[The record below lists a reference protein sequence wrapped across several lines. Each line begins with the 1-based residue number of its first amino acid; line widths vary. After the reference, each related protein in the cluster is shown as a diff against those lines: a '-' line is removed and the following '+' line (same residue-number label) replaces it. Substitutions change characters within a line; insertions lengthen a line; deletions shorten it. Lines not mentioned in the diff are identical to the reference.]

1 MWEKNDYGGWST
13 NDPEDIAK
21 FLLQNQGEDPPKKRN
36 QENKGTE
43 KKEDKKKEA
52 ENTSPKGEVGKDKA
66 MSTAFTLIV
75 CLLENLEI
83 SFLQNTTKEQDQVP

>member
-1 MWEKNDYGGWST
+1 
-13 NDPEDIAK
+13 
-21 FLLQNQGEDPPKKRN
+21 
-36 QENKGTE
+36 
-43 KKEDKKKEA
+43 
-52 ENTSPKGEVGKDKA
+52 